1 MGEQQCKCT
10 VVSVTHH
17 NSPFSFIFHV
27 LRKDL
32 QTPSALIVRE
42 RGEHVVEVEG
52 VVVEE
57 TSVRDA
63 APLAL

>member
-1 MGEQQCKCT
+1 MTE
-10 VVSVTHH
+10 HD
-17 NSPFSFIFHV
+17 SPFSFILHV

-32 QTPSALIVRE
+32 QAPSALIVSE